1 MSTTA
6 IPMGIGQLGLNNQ
19 VFKRKFRWTLQF
31 TNICGGGTT
40 PIPPYYVK
48 VASRPSI
55 DIEEEE
61 INYLNAVDWIP
72 GKGRWDTMEVTY
84 LDVASTAIAPLYSWL
99 ASVYNFTSP
108 ITLKQGSARS
118 DYTGTGLLTL
128 YDGCGQP
135 LEKWTM
141 QNMWPKAINWGDL
154 AYEDSGICDIT
165 ITFRY
170 SAVSY
175 LPICPSFPITNC
187 CTPCNF

>member
-1 MSTTA
+1 MSTA

-31 TNICGGGTT
+31 TNICGGGT
-40 PIPPYYVK
+40 IPPYYVK

-55 DIEEEE
+55 DIDEEE

-99 ASVYNFTSP
+99 ASVYNFTNP
-108 ITLKQGSARS
+108 ITLQQGSARS
-118 DYTGTGLLTL
+118 DYTGTGVLTL

-135 LEKWTM
+135 LELWTM
-141 QNMWPKAINWGDL
+141 QNMWPKAIDWGDL
-154 AYEDSGICDIT
+154 AYDDSAICDIT

-170 SAVSY
+170 SVVSY
-175 LPICPSFPITNC
+175 FPICPSFPITNC